1 MCGANMILET
11 LKTRRSCRDFKP
23 EQINEADLE
32 AILEAGMYAASG
44 RGMQSPKFVVVQDPE
59 TREKLRAM
67 NAAVFGKP
75 DMDPFYG
82 APTIVVVL
90 ADSTMF
96 TWVED
101 GSLAIGNMMIEAH
114 ALGLGSIW
122 VHRAREEF
130 DSEEGKEL
138 LAKWGID
145 EKYRGVG
152 HCALGYAN
160 SVGEARPRKEDYV
173 VRV

>member
-1 MCGANMILET
+1 MKDILEV

-23 EQINEADLE
+23 DQIKDEELE
-32 AILEAGMYAASG
+32 AVLEAGMYAPN
-44 RGMQSPKFVVVQDPE
+44 GMGKQSPKFVVIQDPE
-59 TREKLRAM
+59 TREQIRAM
-67 NAAVFGKP
+67 NANVFGKP

-82 APTIVVVL
+82 APTIVIVL
-90 ADSTMF
+90 ADPSVF

-101 GSLAIGNMMIEAH
+101 GACAIANMLNAAH
-114 ALGLGSIW
+114 AVGLGSIW
-122 VHRAREEF
+122 IHRAREEF
-130 DSEEGKEL
+130 DSQEGKDL

-145 EKYRGVG
+145 ESYRGIG

-160 SVGEARPRKEDYV
+160 SVGEARARKDDYV